1 MPGQSATPRPPASR
15 SGSALQPNSLPP
27 RLGLGAGVRR
37 MSPRRWLLLL
47 TLRLQLTGAVPQR
60 GAPASVDC
68 ELKPQVR
75 RAGCARAASRRL
87 SGRYLPNPTKH
98 QVLRPQADSSGCKAG
113 LHLPPRR
120 FLACAHRRC
129 FSPSLRRGRSSV
141 AAKDPVSQSSPFASP
156 RESRRSLLGL
166 ASQRWGHS
174 RDESARRVWGRD
186 LGTFTL
192 ELGSVLSFL
201 AFNISCCYPN
211 GEGILQVA

>member
-47 TLRLQLTGAVPQR
+47 TLCLQLTGAVPQR

-113 LHLPPRR
+113 STSHRGAFLLARTVAASVPLSGGGAALWPPKTLSLSPRR
-120 FLACAHRRC
+120 SPAQGSPGGVSWVSPASVGGIRETNLREECGAETWAH
-129 FSPSLRRGRSSV
+129 LLWNLVRSS
-141 AAKDPVSQSSPFASP
+141 
-156 RESRRSLLGL
+156 
-166 ASQRWGHS
+166 
-174 RDESARRVWGRD
+174 
-186 LGTFTL
+186 
-192 ELGSVLSFL
+192 LS
-201 AFNISCCYPN
+201 
-211 GEGILQVA
+211 

>member
-47 TLRLQLTGAVPQR
+47 TLCLPLTGAVPQR

-75 RAGCARAASRRL
+75 RAGCSRAASRRL

-98 QVLRPQADSSGCKAG
+98 RVLRPQADSSGGAPPPTAALSCLRAPPLLQSLSPAG
-113 LHLPPRR
+113 AQLCGRR
-120 FLACAHRRC
+120 RPCL
-129 FSPSLRRGRSSV
+129 
-141 AAKDPVSQSSPFASP
+141 
-156 RESRRSLLGL
+156 
-166 ASQRWGHS
+166 
-174 RDESARRVWGRD
+174 
-186 LGTFTL
+186 
-192 ELGSVLSFL
+192 SVLAVRQPKGVPAESPGSRQPAL
-201 AFNISCCYPN
+201 GAFERRIHENSVGPRLGHIYFGTWFGPLFPS
-211 GEGILQVA
+211 V

>member
-1 MPGQSATPRPPASR
+1 MPGQSTTPRPPASR

-47 TLRLQLTGAVPQR
+47 TLCLQLTGAVPQR

-129 FSPSLRRGRSSV
+129 FQSLSPAGAQLCGRRR
-141 AAKDPVSQSSPFASP
+141 PC
-156 RESRRSLLGL
+156 L
-166 ASQRWGHS
+166 
-174 RDESARRVWGRD
+174 
-186 LGTFTL
+186 
-192 ELGSVLSFL
+192 SVLAVRQPKGVPAESPGSRQPAL
-201 AFNISCCYPN
+201 GAFERRIHENSVGPRLGHIYFGTWFGPLFPS
-211 GEGILQVA
+211 V